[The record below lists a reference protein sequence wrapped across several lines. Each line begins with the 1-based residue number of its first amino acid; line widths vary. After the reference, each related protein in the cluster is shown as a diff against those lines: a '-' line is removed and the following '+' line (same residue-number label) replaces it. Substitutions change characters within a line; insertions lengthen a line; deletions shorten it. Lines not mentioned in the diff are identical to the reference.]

1 MRGKIFDRHG
11 KIIATNQLAYK
22 LTLTPEKTKDI
33 PATLLALKKFGLIND
48 NNIATFKKSKGA
60 I

>member
-1 MRGKIFDRHG
+1 MRILPITPVRGKIFDRHG

-33 PATLLALKKFGLIND
+33 PA
-48 NNIATFKKSKGA
+48 NIAGT
-60 I
+60 